1 MLRLT
6 EADERASADFRK
18 VYERCMELEVE
29 APESNKTVMTQSS
42 SFDICA
48 RVFRSPSLFEDM
60 VKCILLCN
68 CQYDFDSLSTLIL
81 SLSITSLSAFVCMPT
96 ISLTC
101 CRVHHCSELAFTF
114 F

>member
-6 EADERASADFRK
+6 EADERASVDFRK

-29 APESNKTVMTQSS
+29 APESKKTVMTQSS
-42 SFDICA
+42 SFHICA

-68 CQYDFDSLSTLIL
+68 CQYDLTLSPLTPSYISVSICMHAHHQHDML
-81 SLSITSLSAFVCMPT
+81 SRSPLL
-96 ISLTC
+96 
-101 CRVHHCSELAFTF
+101 
-114 F
+114 